1 MINTQSE
8 ISPKSSGRI
17 EFAAFVWGLCEATF
31 FFLVPD
37 LLLMAIGI
45 MSFKRGLRAIGF
57 AVFGALCGGLMLY
70 SVAALSLIE
79 MDDLSAFLLD
89 IPFISD
95 SMLDTINEGMSHS
108 PEMTLLTSGFIGI
121 PYKIYAVFAG
131 LHGMNVVS
139 FLLLSGLMR
148 TLRFTFLVLLV
159 EYLLKRPLKQHCTLK
174 QIYVIWALIASAIY
188 MIYFILIV

>member
-1 MINTQSE
+1 MINSQSE
-8 ISPKSSGRI
+8 KPSKPLGLI
-17 EFAAFVWGLCEATF
+17 EFAAFVWGVCEASF

-57 AVFGALCGGLMLY
+57 AVFGALCGGMMLY

-79 MDDLSAFLLD
+79 SEALSAFLLD
-89 IPFISD
+89 IPFISG
-95 SMLDTINEGMSHS
+95 SMLETIDNGMAVS

-131 LHGMNVVS
+131 LHGMNVLS

-159 EYLLKRPLKQHCTLK
+159 EFLLKRPLKRHCTLK
-174 QIYVIWALIASAIY
+174 QIYVIWALISGAIY
-188 MIYFILIV
+188 LIYFILIV

>member
-1 MINTQSE
+1 MINTQRE
-8 ISPKSSGRI
+8 TPPKSSGRI

-37 LLLMAIGI
+37 LLLMAIAV
-45 MSFKRGLRAIGF
+45 MSFKRSLRAIGF
-57 AVFGALCGGLMLY
+57 AVFGALCGGMMLY

-79 MDDLSAFLLD
+79 MDVLSAFLLD
-89 IPFISD
+89 IPFISAP
-95 SMLDTINEGMSHS
+95 MLGAINEGMIQS

-121 PYKIYAVFAG
+121 PYKVYAVFAG
-131 LHGMNVVS
+131 AHGMNVVS

-148 TLRFTFLVLLV
+148 AMRFTLLVVLV
-159 EYLLKRPLKQHCTLK
+159 EYLLKRPLKRHCTLK
-174 QIYVIWALIASAIY
+174 QIYLILALIASAIY